1 MKRIILLFSF
11 LVFTL
16 NFFGQKNETKSFTIG
31 STEYKELK
39 LSGELESLR
48 LNGKLNLIQPSSTFQ
63 KKKLQV
69 SKKVSYTKKAGSTCY
84 DYMPPAVP
92 PQPPLVDDQSIQVN
106 LPFDFF
112 FYGTTYN
119 SLWINDNGTVSFD
132 QGHGAFTAQG
142 FPLPIATAGAQEI
155 IAPFWADF
163 HQAGMASGPIYFE
176 VLPTAL
182 IVHWEDV
189 GYFNSHD
196 DKLNTMMLV
205 LTDGFDP
212 ILQPGSNVGFF
223 YEDMQWTTGDAS
235 SGIAG
240 FGGDAAT
247 VGANKGDGVNY
258 IQLVRFDGPGTA
270 YDGPFTTNDS
280 VSWLDNKTFMF
291 NVGNSNNLPPIVA
304 GIEICDT
311 LRLCVGDTL
320 PINASF
326 LAPEANQ
333 ITWVKIDSIQAPGF
347 NSNSILSGLTSTA
360 QVDAIFVG
368 DISNIGINVINF
380 MAYDNGTPSDTIQ
393 FNYIIVVDSMPFLPI
408 ITGDTSFCEGNSVI
422 LDAGS
427 GFDSYL
433 WSNDSITE
441 SITVTQGIYSVQ
453 AFIGGCSFTTEEF
466 IVEEYLAP
474 PLQITGDTLYCPED
488 SSLLNAT
495 PGFDSYVWNTPTN
508 NTLDSLY
515 VFEGSYFVTVIDA
528 NNCQWNSNTI
538 DVVDFTNTVN
548 ITGDTTYCLGETT
561 TIFAQPEHDFYIWN
575 SNPADSLDSLVVTE
589 GVYFL
594 TAFSNGCEA
603 TDSITVSLINVPIPI
618 IVGDTSYCGSTGSTD
633 LWANGVTVGYDSYSW
648 SSSPT
653 DTNAVATNIQQGT
666 YTVDVMLNGC
676 SATTVT
682 FTVVQHPR
690 PVVLLENL
698 HYCSN
703 DANGVTVNTIDNYV
717 TYEWDNGDA
726 TASTFA
732 SVGQIWVEIE
742 DSNGCPGIGIG
753 LVTSSAPMISFS
765 TPNEFCSGETID
777 ITANSEFWTYYWDS
791 GENTQTLQN
800 AGAGPHTL
808 TVTDSEGCQDDS
820 TIVLTPKPSP
830 IANFSISPLDY
841 QEPDLPVI
849 FTNQSSGN
857 IVTYNWNFDNTNE
870 GDASP
875 TFSNSD
881 GSNSTEYSL
890 QGTYSIQLIV
900 DGANGCSDT
909 VIQEYLIVDK
919 IVASTVI
926 TPNGDLKND
935 NLVFANLWYYPNN
948 KLTVYTRWGNT
959 IFEQEKYQNDWD
971 GGGNAVGTYY
981 FILEVE
987 GLEPMKGS
995 FTILE

>member
-1 MKRIILLFSF
+1 
-11 LVFTL
+11 
-16 NFFGQKNETKSFTIG
+16 
-31 STEYKELK
+31 
-39 LSGELESLR
+39 
-48 LNGKLNLIQPSSTFQ
+48 
-63 KKKLQV
+63 
-69 SKKVSYTKKAGSTCY
+69 
-84 DYMPPAVP
+84 
-92 PQPPLVDDQSIQVN
+92 
-106 LPFDFF
+106 
-112 FYGTTYN
+112 
-119 SLWINDNGTVSFD
+119 LWINDNGTVSFD
-132 QGHGAFTAQG
+132 QAHGAFTALG
-142 FPLPIATAGAQEI
+142 FPLPTATAGAQEI

-223 YEDMQWTTGDAS
+223 YDDMNWTTGDQS
-235 SGIAG
+235 GGIAG
-240 FGGDAAT
+240 FGGNAAT

-258 IQLVRFDGPGTA
+258 VQFGRFDGPGTA

-280 VSWLDNKTFMF
+280 VSWLDNKSFMF
-291 NVGNSNNLPPIVA
+291 NICNSNNLPPIVA

-320 PINASF
+320 TINASF

-333 ITWVKIDSIQAPGF
+333 TTWLVIDSSQAPGF
-347 NSNSILSGLTSTA
+347 NSNSITSGLTSTA
-360 QVDAIFVG
+360 QVDAIFIG

-380 MAYDNGTPSDTIQ
+380 MAYDNGTPSETIQ
-393 FNYIIVVDSMPFLPI
+393 FDYIIVVDSMPFLPI
-408 ITGDTSFCEGNSVI
+408 ITGDTSFCEGNNVI

-441 SITVTQGIYSVQ
+441 SITVTQGSYSVQ

-561 TIFAQPEHDFYIWN
+561 TIFAQPGHDFYIWN
-575 SNPADSLDSLVVTE
+575 SNPADSLDSLVVTA

-633 LWANGVTVGYDSYSW
+633 LWANGVSVGYDSYSW

-682 FTVVQHPR
+682 FTVVQYPR
-690 PVVLLENL
+690 PVVLLENS

-703 DANGVTVNTIDNYV
+703 DTNGVTVNTIDNYV
-717 TYEWDNGDA
+717 SYAWDNGDT
-726 TASTFA
+726 TASIFA
-732 SVGQIWVEIE
+732 SDGPISVTIRDSNDCIGVGQDI
-742 DSNGCPGIGIG
+742 
-753 LVTSSAPMISFS
+753 VTSSAPMISFS

-820 TIVLTPKPSP
+820 TIVLTPKPAP
-830 IANFSISPLDY
+830 VANFSISPLDY

-881 GSNSTEYSL
+881 VSNSTEYSL

-959 IFEQEKYQNDWD
+959 IFEQEKYENDWD